1 MITVLIIM
9 IVGMIS
15 GYLLK
20 ENKKILRASEKLT
33 TLIIFALL
41 FMLGIG
47 VGLNNKI
54 ISNIDTIGWQA
65 AAITSGAILGSLIF
79 DTLRINFF
87 LLLKMKS
94 SLIILLFFVLGLILG
109 LTQFIPLFLIE
120 NDFTMYILYALM
132 FFVGIGI
139 GSDTK
144 AFRVI
149 KKTKIKIILV
159 PLGVIAG
166 SLLGA
171 VVVSFFFSNMNE
183 KEAMAVAA
191 GFGYYSLSSI
201 FITKISGE
209 FLGTVA
215 LLSNVFRELI
225 TLVATPV
232 FIKYFGKLA
241 GIASGG
247 ATAIDSTLPIITEY
261 SGREWGIIAIFS
273 GIVLTIIVPFLV
285 PFILT

>member
-1 MITVLIIM
+1 
-9 IVGMIS
+9 
-15 GYLLK
+15 
-20 ENKKILRASEKLT
+20 
-33 TLIIFALL
+33 
-41 FMLGIG
+41 
-47 VGLNNKI
+47 
-54 ISNIDTIGWQA
+54 
-65 AAITSGAILGSLIF
+65 
-79 DTLRINFF
+79 
-87 LLLKMKS
+87 MKS
-94 SLIILLFFVLGLILG
+94 SLIILAFFVIGLVLG
-109 LTQFIPLFLIE
+109 LTQFVPSFIEE

-144 AFRVI
+144 AFQVI
-149 KKTKIKIILV
+149 KQTKIKIILV

-171 VVVSFFFSNMNE
+171 SAVSFFFTNMNA
-183 KEAMAVAA
+183 KEAMAVGA

-215 LLSNVFRELI
+215 LLSNILRELI
-225 TLVATPV
+225 TLVATPIFV
-232 FIKYFGKLA
+232 KYFGNLA

-247 ATAIDSTLPIITEY
+247 ATSMDSTLPIITEY
-261 SGREWGIIAIFS
+261 TGKEWAIISVFS

-285 PFILT
+285 PFILS